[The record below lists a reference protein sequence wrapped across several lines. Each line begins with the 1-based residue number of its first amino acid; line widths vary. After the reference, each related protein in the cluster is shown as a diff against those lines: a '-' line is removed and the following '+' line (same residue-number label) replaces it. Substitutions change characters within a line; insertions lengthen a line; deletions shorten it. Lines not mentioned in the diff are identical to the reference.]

1 MLRLRRYRVYVVCAF
16 VVIALLYHVSKNSQ
30 WDYSQTA
37 RYHGNT
43 GAQQHEPRPAAPGSG
58 QHLNEPVRRPHQS
71 TQTKPSQT
79 RLQKQKPPH
88 TALIPGHRNSS
99 NTHTVKD
106 TSIRIPQLR
115 TSNEVKG
122 GYGLP
127 TAGLAATPAPAK
139 AYPAH
144 GGDTKSTGAPTTT
157 TIAVAIPDRTMTHNE
172 DGQPTLSAEETLTTT
187 TTSTTAHWKKPVEHF
202 PVKEES
208 LIMLPTGTPVPIP
221 AVQHVFGEESFEA
234 KAKRERRLGQVKAEA
249 KRAWDGYKKYAWTHD
264 ELVPVARDKKDP
276 FCGWAATLVDAM
288 DTLWLMGMKAE
299 FDDAVDAVKEID
311 FTTTPYRTDIPV
323 FETIIR
329 YLGGLLGA
337 YDVTGG
343 PEGEYKVLLDKAEEL
358 AEILMS
364 VFDTPNR
371 MPILYYHWK
380 PDANIEPKRASTGS
394 GVAEMGTMSMEFTR
408 LAQLTGKNKY
418 YDAVARITDALEE
431 LQNREGGTSLPGI
444 FPQNIDASGCN
455 RTAMRIL
462 RAENAERKQA
472 EELAMKQ
479 AEEAYGDPEV
489 LPPADSAPPPLRNNA
504 TEVETA
510 QYGEKD
516 MFGVQTGDS
525 ADESVTTTARVAKRG
540 EPPSIPSPSFLAKR
554 QPQNM
559 EPDCIPQGLASS
571 GYGGDSYSMGG
582 SQDSAYE
589 YFPKQYLMLGGLVP
603 KYRAM
608 HEKTVEAVKKY
619 LLFRPMVEGDPDI
632 LFSAKVVAPHDNDEN
647 LTYDWEVTH
656 LTCFL
661 GGMFGLGGKIFERP
675 EDVEIGRKLSAG
687 CAWAYDVMPTGIM
700 PEFAA
705 VMPCAKADDCHFNK
719 TAWYEALD
727 PRFEAREAEMEE
739 YYLQKKGWKLA
750 VQELKE
756 KAALQ
761 QAEDARRK
769 EEEKQKAAEEA
780 KKKQAEDARKRA
792 EEEEEEKRL
801 RPANGTLPEGGGAT
815 ANAGK
820 ESGHDIKEKDN
831 TPEQFVQNVQKRD
844 LLGVGSLPVGE
855 EAEAKMIEDKVKRLE
870 GHVKPGADLPV
881 ASPSPD
887 ANVTPLSDPDVT
899 SRSPDEGD
907 QKPMIDII
915 LPPEPDRPKTHEE
928 YVAELLE
935 RENLVPGFT
944 SIRDPRYILRPEAIE
959 SVWYMYRITGD
970 PAWQERGWRMFEAVI
985 AATQT
990 EVGHTAISDVTTSEE
1005 PRPTDSMESFWLAE
1019 TLKYFYL
1026 LFTTPDVLSLD
1037 EWVLNTEAHPF
1048 RRPT

>member
-1 MLRLRRYRVYVVCAF
+1 MLRLRRYRVYVICAF
-16 VVIALLYHVSKNSQ
+16 VVVALLYHVSKNSQ

-37 RYHGNT
+37 PYHGNT
-43 GAQQHEPRPAAPGSG
+43 GALQHKPKPVAPGSG
-58 QHLNEPVRRPHQS
+58 QQVNEPVRRPHQS

-79 RLQKQKPPH
+79 PLQKQKPPH
-88 TALIPGHRNSS
+88 TAPDRGHRNSS
-99 NTHTVKD
+99 NTHTAKD
-106 TSIRIPQLR
+106 TTIRIPQLK

-127 TAGLAATPAPAK
+127 TAALAATPAKTHPV
-139 AYPAH
+139 H
-144 GGDTKSTGAPTTT
+144 GDDTMATGAPTPTT
-157 TIAVAIPDRTMTHNE
+157 AVAVAIPERTITHHE
-172 DGQPTLSAEETLTTT
+172 DDQSTLNLEETLTTT
-187 TTSTTAHWKKPVEHF
+187 STTVHWKKPVEYF

-208 LIMLPTGTPVPIP
+208 LIMLPTGAPVPIP
-221 AVQHVFGEESFEA
+221 AVQHVFGEESIEA
-234 KAKRERRLGQVKAEA
+234 KAKREKRLAQVKAEA

-299 FDDAVDAVKEID
+299 FDDAVEAVKEID
-311 FTTTPYRTDIPV
+311 FTTTPYRQDIPV

-343 PEGEYKVLLDKAEEL
+343 PKGEYKVLLDKAEEL

-371 MPILYYHWK
+371 MPILYYYWK
-380 PDANIEPKRASTGS
+380 PEANIEPKRASSGS

-418 YDAVARITDALEE
+418 YDAIARITDALEE
-431 LQNREGGTSLPGI
+431 LQNREGGTALPGI
-444 FPQNIDASGCN
+444 FPQNVDASGCN
-455 RTAMRIL
+455 KTAMRIL
-462 RAENAERKQA
+462 RAENAATKQA
-472 EELAMKQ
+472 EEVAKKQ
-479 AEEAYGDPEV
+479 AEEAYGDPE
-489 LPPADSAPPPLRNNA
+489 DSQDNGPPPLRNNA
-504 TEVETA
+504 AKVETA
-510 QYGEKD
+510 EYDEKD
-516 MFGVQTGDS
+516 VFGVQTGDRTG
-525 ADESVTTTARVAKRG
+525 EPVTNKAQVAKRD
-540 EPPSIPSPSFLAKR
+540 EPLSILPPSFLAKR
-554 QPQNM
+554 QSQSMDPG
-559 EPDCIPQGLASS
+559 CIPQGLASS

-603 KYRAM
+603 KYRTM

-619 LLFRPMVEGDPDI
+619 LLFRPMAEGDPDI

-675 EDVEIGRKLSAG
+675 EDVEIGKKLSAG

-705 VMPCAKADDCHFNK
+705 VVPCAKADDCHFNK
-719 TAWYEALD
+719 TSWYEMLD
-727 PRFEAREAEMEE
+727 PQFETREAEMEE
-739 YYLQKKGWKLA
+739 YYVQKKGWELA
-750 VQELKE
+750 VEEVKE

-780 KKKQAEDARKRA
+780 KKKEAEKARKKA
-792 EEEEEEKRL
+792 EEEEERRL
-801 RPANGTLPEGGGAT
+801 RPINSTLPEGGAAKPNNGAD
-815 ANAGK
+815 
-820 ESGHDIKEKDN
+820 SGYDLREKD
-831 TPEQFVQNVQKRD
+831 TIPESFVQNVQKRD
-844 LLGVGSLPVGE
+844 LLNVGSLPVGE

-870 GHVKPGADLPV
+870 GHIKPADDVPV
-881 ASPSPD
+881 VLRSPD
-887 ANVTPLSDPDVT
+887 AVTTSLPDSGVT
-899 SRSPDEGD
+899 TRSPGEGD
-907 QKPMIDII
+907 QKPMIDIV
-915 LPPEPDRPKTHEE
+915 LPPEPERPMTHEE
-928 YVAELLE
+928 YVASKLE
-935 RENLVPGFT
+935 SDQLVPGFV

-990 EVGHTAISDVTTSEE
+990 DIGHTAISDVTTSDT

-1026 LFTTPDVLSLD
+1026 LFTTPDVISLD